1 MWIWGRTK
9 AYRLLSSNEGRHI
22 CFVVVTSFSYLVF
35 TDVGLDIA
43 VMCAD
48 ISVQR
53 HCDFSQLVWV
63 RYHAPINVKGGINPC
78 MLLYLH
84 VATGWSLLPGSNIMY
99 APNTMKGG
107 SNSFQHFVDVCEVT
121 FCVITLC
128 SLGLPTPMLP
138 SNQKGLYFTNT
149 LAEQIASGFHT

>member
-1 MWIWGRTK
+1 MGAPCTRHFKQVSVSTCVWCTIPCWGIVIAFGVHSRHVDLGRTK

-63 RYHAPINVKGGINPC
+63 RYHAPITVKGGINPC
-78 MLLYLH
+78 MLLYQLGGPFFLE
-84 VATGWSLLPGSNIMY
+84 ATS
-99 APNTMKGG
+99 
-107 SNSFQHFVDVCEVT
+107 C
-121 FCVITLC
+121 
-128 SLGLPTPMLP
+128 ML
-138 SNQKGLYFTNT
+138 QT
-149 LAEQIASGFHT
+149 Q